1 MRRNS
6 RGIYDD
12 GDSYKTVLWIAGGIL
27 LIAIIS
33 FFVVYGI
40 YNDKVE
46 ATKLGSVNEETSK
59 INMSNSSTNST
70 VVSSSIGKNVNEMKN
85 SVSENVISNT
95 ITNNTSNT
103 VANSKDAENNKKSSN
118 TTETKK
124 NVSNKVNDTSTAGGT
139 NGTLTAQEANS
150 TSNTTET
157 SANKNTEAEKEN
169 SVAEEKEPVFQNP
182 IENGE
187 IMKEFANENLVYSET
202 LEEWIT
208 HLGIDIKAPK
218 TTVVKAAEEGTVE
231 SIKNDPRYGLTIIV
245 KHAKDYKTV
254 YSNLL
259 TTEFVAVGDKVQK
272 GQSLG
277 TVGNSAAFE
286 IADEPHLHFE
296 IIKNSEKVN
305 PTLYINF

>member
-1 MRRNS
+1 MRRNN

-12 GDSYKTVLWIAGGIL
+12 GDSYKTILWIAGGIL

-33 FFVVYGI
+33 FFIVYGI
-40 YNDKVE
+40 YNNKLE
-46 ATKLGSVNEETSK
+46 SSKLGSISEETSK
-59 INMSNSSTNST
+59 INISNSSTSST
-70 VVSSSIGKNVNEMKN
+70 TVSSSIGKNVNEVKN
-85 SVSENVISNT
+85 SILENTGSNT
-95 ITNNTSNT
+95 ITNTAINS
-103 VANSKDAENNKKSSN
+103 VANSVANNVSKN
-118 TTETKK
+118 TTVTK
-124 NVSNKVNDTSTAGGT
+124 NNISNDVNNTSTAQET
-139 NGTLTAQEANS
+139 NGTS
-150 TSNTTET
+150 KGTET
-157 SANKNTEAEKEN
+157 SVDKNTETEKEN
-169 SVAEEKEPVFQNP
+169 SEVEEKEPVFQNP

-187 IMKEFANENLVYSET
+187 IMREFANENLVYSET

-208 HLGIDIKAPK
+208 HLGVDIEAPK

-245 KHAKDYKTV
+245 EHSKGYKTV

-296 IIKNSEKVN
+296 IIKNNEKVN
-305 PTLYINF
+305 PTIYINF